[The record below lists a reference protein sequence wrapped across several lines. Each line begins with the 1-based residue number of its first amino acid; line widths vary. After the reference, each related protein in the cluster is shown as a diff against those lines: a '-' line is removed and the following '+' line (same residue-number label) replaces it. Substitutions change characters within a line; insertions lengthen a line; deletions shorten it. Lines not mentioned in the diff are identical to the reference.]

1 MLYHQAIRRM
11 PDKEI
16 KPAQTANNR
25 QTGHFNLPDQPGKDA
40 KSRLSITDTIHTCN
54 EPEAQTKL

>member
-1 MLYHQAIRRM
+1 M